1 MAQAD
6 APPPFLN
13 YSGASP
19 APHDDHY
26 HNHEHQPQRRRVED
40 PWHQR
45 PLQQHFLGD
54 GLDFRRPIMSAA
66 SMADAIDLTGDRHEY
81 GIPQPRLATPGTQG
95 ASTAGTSSRA
105 QRLPRYQRDIIDLA
119 DSDEEVQQHQPAQR
133 PAQGQHMNGNL
144 HMTLGEDRAMPQ
156 MPREEDDEDSLFT
169 PLAQARPTTAG
180 LRRVGSL
187 GRRPTPSMDL
197 DDVEIVSSRP
207 LSRNPSRRA
216 TPAVFM
222 PGQGATQSPANDA
235 NLPIDLTAD
244 DDDDV
249 IHTNTRPIP
258 SINGDRPA
266 MAGSGIGTRERPP
279 GGDFGIGRLVQR
291 FRGQNQLTANFL
303 NHYANVNFR
312 NDDDGIARTHAAQR
326 MARRRAEQARAY
338 REEAEERLRRAQQHQ
353 PAAGQHT
360 RRQRNVAITAV
371 PGILM
376 EMDYGMVGFDLG
388 LGVVEP
394 PAPKYEPPPPA
405 EKGFTR
411 SPEEDEEVV
420 CPNCGDELAV
430 GKDETKQQIWV
441 VKSCGHVSVGM
452 HSKFFCIGTS
462 KLTDFQA
469 YCGECAT
476 RVRPTST
483 SKKGK
488 GKAVDPCIPPPLKK
502 CVVVGC
508 EKPATKKDMIHVY
521 MSN

>member
-1 MAQAD
+1 
-6 APPPFLN
+6 
-13 YSGASP
+13 
-19 APHDDHY
+19 
-26 HNHEHQPQRRRVED
+26 
-40 PWHQR
+40 
-45 PLQQHFLGD
+45 
-54 GLDFRRPIMSAA
+54 
-66 SMADAIDLTGDRHEY
+66 
-81 GIPQPRLATPGTQG
+81 
-95 ASTAGTSSRA
+95 
-105 QRLPRYQRDIIDLA
+105 
-119 DSDEEVQQHQPAQR
+119 
-133 PAQGQHMNGNL
+133 
-144 HMTLGEDRAMPQ
+144 
-156 MPREEDDEDSLFT
+156 
-169 PLAQARPTTAG
+169 
-180 LRRVGSL
+180 
-187 GRRPTPSMDL
+187 
-197 DDVEIVSSRP
+197 
-207 LSRNPSRRA
+207 
-216 TPAVFM
+216 M

>member
-1 MAQAD
+1 MAQAG
-6 APPPFLN
+6 APPPFLD
-13 YSGASP
+13 YSGASR

-26 HNHEHQPQRRRVED
+26 HNHEHQPQRRRVEH
-40 PWHQR
+40 PWHQQQ
-45 PLQQHFLGD
+45 LQQRHFLGD

-66 SMADAIDLTGDRHEY
+66 SMADAIDLTGDRHEH
-81 GIPQPRLATPGTQG
+81 GIPHARLATPGAQG
-95 ASTAGTSSRA
+95 ASAAGTSSRA

-119 DSDEEVQQHQPAQR
+119 DSDEEEQQHQTAQR
-133 PAQGQHMNGNL
+133 PAQGQRMNGNI
-144 HMTLGEDRAMPQ
+144 HMPLGEDRAMPQ
-156 MPREEDDEDSLFT
+156 MQAEDDDGDSLFM

-187 GRRPTPSMDL
+187 GRRPTPTMDL

-222 PGQGATQSPANDA
+222 PGQGAAQSPANDA
-235 NLPIDLTAD
+235 SPIDLTAD

-266 MAGSGIGTRERPP
+266 MAGSGIGTRDRPQ

-303 NHYANVNFR
+303 NHYTNMNYG
-312 NDDDGIARTHAAQR
+312 NDDDGMARTHAAQR
-326 MARRRAEQARAY
+326 IARRRADQARAY
-338 REEAEERLRRAQQHQ
+338 REEAEERLRRAQQNQ
-353 PAAGQHT
+353 PGGQHV
-360 RRQRNVAITAV
+360 RRQRHVAVTAV

-388 LGVVEP
+388 IGVVEP

-430 GKDETKQQIWV
+430 GKEGMKQQIWV
-441 VKSCGHVSVGM
+441 VKSCGHVSVAPWQ
-452 HSKFFCIGTS
+452 CCLLETS
-462 KLTDFQA
+462 NLTS
-469 YCGECAT
+469 Y
-476 RVRPTST
+476 
-483 SKKGK
+483 
-488 GKAVDPCIPPPLKK
+488 
-502 CVVVGC
+502 
-508 EKPATKKDMIHVY
+508 
-521 MSN
+521 

>member
-1 MAQAD
+1 MAQAG

-26 HNHEHQPQRRRVED
+26 HNHEHQPQRRRVEH

-66 SMADAIDLTGDRHEY
+66 SMADAIDLTGDRHEHS
-81 GIPQPRLATPGTQG
+81 IPQPRPTVPDTHN
-95 ASTAGTSSRA
+95 ASAAGTSSRA

-119 DSDEEVQQHQPAQR
+119 DSDEEEQQHQPAQR
-133 PAQGQHMNGNL
+133 PAQGRAMNRNL
-144 HMTLGEDRAMPQ
+144 HMPLGEDRAMPQ
-156 MPREEDDEDSLFT
+156 MPEEDDDDSLFI
-169 PLAQARPTTAG
+169 PQAQARPTTAG

-222 PGQGATQSPANDA
+222 PGQGAAQSPTNDA
-235 NLPIDLTAD
+235 RFIDLTAD

-266 MAGSGIGTRERPP
+266 MAGSGIGIREPPP

-291 FRGQNQLTANFL
+291 FRGPNHLTANFMDR
-303 NHYANVNFR
+303 YVNGNFG
-312 NDDDGIARTHAAQR
+312 NDEDGIARTHAVQR
-326 MARRRAEQARAY
+326 MARRRADHARAY
-338 REEAEERLRRAQQHQ
+338 REEAEEQLRRAQHQ
-353 PAAGQHT
+353 PGGQQS
-360 RRQRNVAITAV
+360 RRPRNVAITAV
-371 PGILM
+371 PGIM
-376 EMDYGMVGFDLG
+376 MDYGMVGFDLG
-388 LGVVEP
+388 IGVVEP

-430 GKDETKQQIWV
+430 GKDEVKQQIWV
-441 VKSCGHVSVGM
+441 VKSCGHVSAFRMAMLVFGNPEANE
-452 HSKFFCIGTS
+452 
-462 KLTDFQA
+462 L
-469 YCGECAT
+469 
-476 RVRPTST
+476 
-483 SKKGK
+483 
-488 GKAVDPCIPPPLKK
+488 
-502 CVVVGC
+502 
-508 EKPATKKDMIHVY
+508 
-521 MSN
+521 

>member
-1 MAQAD
+1 MDYEYLTGRPTPKRSYNIMAQAG
-6 APPPFLN
+6 APPPFLD
-13 YSGASP
+13 YSGASR
-19 APHDDHY
+19 APLDDHY

-66 SMADAIDLTGDRHEY
+66 SMADAIDLTGDRHEHSV
-81 GIPQPRLATPGTQG
+81 PQPRLATPGTHDV
-95 ASTAGTSSRA
+95 TAGTSSRA

-119 DSDEEVQQHQPAQR
+119 DSDEEEQQHQPAQH
-133 PAQGQHMNGNL
+133 PAQGQRMNGNI
-144 HMTLGEDRAMPQ
+144 HMQLGDNLFMPQ
-156 MPREEDDEDSLFT
+156 MPEEDDGDSLFI
-169 PLAQARPTTAG
+169 PQVQARPTTAG

-187 GRRPTPSMDL
+187 GRRPTPTMDL

-249 IHTNTRPIP
+249 IHTDTRPIP

-266 MAGSGIGTRERPP
+266 MAGSGIGTRERPM

-291 FRGQNQLTANFL
+291 FRGQNHLTANFL
-303 NHYANVNFR
+303 NHYANVDFG
-312 NDDDGIARTHAAQR
+312 NDDDGIARTHAVQR
-326 MARRRAEQARAY
+326 SARRRADHARTY
-338 REEAEERLRRAQQHQ
+338 REEAEERLHRAQQLHQ
-353 PAAGQHT
+353 QQPGRQNAG
-360 RRQRNVAITAV
+360 RPRNVAITAV

-388 LGVVEP
+388 VGVVEP

-430 GKDETKQQIWV
+430 GKDEMKQQIWV
-441 VKSCGHVSVGM
+441 VKSCGH
-452 HSKFFCIGTS
+452 
-462 KLTDFQA
+462 A

-488 GKAVDPCIPPPLKK
+488 GKAVDPSIPPPLKK